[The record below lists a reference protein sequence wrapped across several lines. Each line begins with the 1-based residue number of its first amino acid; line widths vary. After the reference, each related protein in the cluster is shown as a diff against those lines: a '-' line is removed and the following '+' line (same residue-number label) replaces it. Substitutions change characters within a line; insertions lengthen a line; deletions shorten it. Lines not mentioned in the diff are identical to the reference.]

1 MGLKWDHG
9 GARRASPHHLA
20 LVMAVV
26 LVLVLGAVWAGAQAS
41 PEPVNLPP
49 QPSPAQHRASARL
62 EGGASPPIAGQPTL
76 SADALAAE
84 WPSATDYLSA
94 ALKFGLV
101 LLILYGAL
109 WALRRYARTGFVRG
123 VTDSRRLAL
132 LETMPLAPRQALHL
146 VRADDRTLL
155 LGASE
160 RGIVFLADLTAP
172 MDDGR
177 AGAGLRPAPTAPSPL
192 VRESWGGGDNFT
204 PSLSLPHQR
213 GGDMSL
219 FQGEGIARLA
229 SAFAQH
235 LRQAIQRREH
245 HAA

>member
-1 MGLKWDHG
+1 MGLRG
-9 GARRASPHHLA
+9 GRGRTTA
-20 LVMAVV
+20 LVAAAV
-26 LVLVLGAVWAGAQAS
+26 LVLLVGAVWARAQATWAT
-41 PEPVNLPP
+41 
-49 QPSPAQHRASARL
+49 PSP
-62 EGGASPPIAGQPTL
+62 PPRPSLPSTGLSSTGLSSTGLQPGWQG
-76 SADALAAE
+76 D
-84 WPSATDYLSA
+84 WPSGMDYVSA

-101 LLILYGAL
+101 LLLLYGAL

-123 VTDSRRLAL
+123 ATDSRRLAL
-132 LETMPLAPRQALHL
+132 LETMPLAPRQVLHL

-177 AGAGLRPAPTAPSPL
+177 AGAGLRPASTAPSPL
-192 VRESWGGGDNFT
+192 VGESWGGEDSFT

-219 FQGEGIARLA
+219 LQSEGIARLA

>member
-1 MGLKWDHG
+1 MGLRWVRVRVRHV
-9 GARRASPHHLA
+9 SPLHLA
-20 LVMAVV
+20 LVMAAV
-26 LVLVLGAVWAGAQAS
+26 LLLFLGAAWAAAQAS
-41 PEPVNLPP
+41 PEPASPPP
-49 QPSPAQHRASARL
+49 QPST
-62 EGGASPPIAGQPTL
+62 PIAGQPAL
-76 SADALAAE
+76 SGDALADD

-123 VTDSRRLAL
+123 ATDSRRLAL

-160 RGIVFLADLTAP
+160 RGITLLAEWAT
-172 MDDGR
+172 DDGR
-177 AGAGLRPAPTAPSPL
+177 ETMDAGQLSAAPSPAKG
-192 VRESWGGGDNFT
+192 EGWGGGDSFT
-204 PSLSLPHQR
+204 PALSLPLDGREDVPLLR
-213 GGDMSL
+213 GA
-219 FQGEGIARLA
+219 GIARFA
-229 SAFAQH
+229 SVFAQH
-235 LRQAIQRREH
+235 LHQAIQRREQ

>member
-1 MGLKWDHG
+1 MGLRG
-9 GARRASPHHLA
+9 GRGRTTA
-20 LVMAVV
+20 LVAAAV
-26 LVLVLGAVWAGAQAS
+26 LVLLGGAVWAGAQAAWATTMTLA
-41 PEPVNLPP
+41 PT
-49 QPSPAQHRASARL
+49 
-62 EGGASPPIAGQPTL
+62 PTL
-76 SADALAAE
+76 PLPSTGLSSTGLSSTGLQPGWQGD
-84 WPSATDYLSA
+84 WPSGMDYVSA

-101 LLILYGAL
+101 LLLLYGAL

-123 VTDSRRLAL
+123 APDSRRLAL

-172 MDDGR
+172 IDDGR
-177 AGAGLRPAPTAPSPL
+177 AGAGLRPASTAPSPL
-192 VRESWGGGDNFT
+192 VGESWGGEDSFT

-213 GGDMSL
+213 GGDVSL
-219 FQGEGIARLA
+219 LQGEGIARLA